1 MPPLS
6 RGQNS
11 HALARRRLE
20 SHEEYGK
27 IDLRNSNMEI
37 KQIQPLTSYGAER
50 NATEI
55 GTLEL
60 QFWVGLRVKRSPTFP
75 FLVGGSAC
83 PIPLTIS

>member
-1 MPPLS
+1 
-6 RGQNS
+6 
-11 HALARRRLE
+11 
-20 SHEEYGK
+20 
-27 IDLRNSNMEI
+27 MEI